1 MHDDDARAP
10 SSSATDDGVSEF
22 RVDGVLGAPASTS
35 ELERAVAIA
44 VAALRRLGASQG
56 LGGLRTAVLSFE
68 HAPVAV
74 VCPSE
79 GVELAAVGTIGA
91 AQLPG
96 ALLARLRRSCERDRE
111 EA

>member
-1 MHDDDARAP
+1 MHDDDAPAQAVP
-10 SSSATDDGVSEF
+10 TDDDVLEF
-22 RVDGVLGAPASTS
+22 RVDGVLGAQGSTS

-44 VAALRRLGASQG
+44 IAALRRLGASQG
-56 LGGLRTAVLSFE
+56 LGALRTAVLSFD

-74 VCPSE
+74 VCASE

-111 EA
+111 ET

>member
-1 MHDDDARAP
+1 MHDDDAP
-10 SSSATDDGVSEF
+10 SQAADPTGDAVLEF
-22 RVDGVLGAPASTS
+22 RVDGVLGAQGLTS

-56 LGGLRTAVLSFE
+56 LGALRTAVLSFE

-96 ALLARLRRSCERDRE
+96 ALLARLRRSCEHDRE
-111 EA
+111 ES